1 MKKTP
6 LLIVSVAIALGG
18 CAGNNTNNTENNT
31 PTQPVIV
38 GYLPAWKM
46 PYNPQWQKITHL
58 NLAFGIVN
66 SDGSLDV
73 TNIGIFAGCIVNAHN
88 NNVKVLLSIGGGGSN
103 NFSEAILNSD
113 KRKILTDNLIKAI
126 NDFNLDGIDIDFEEW
141 DGGPNGASPADV
153 LKRDALENLYK
164 ELREKTGN
172 EKLLTAAVS
181 ASWDNGGWGFYNC
194 FNSTMH
200 QYLDFVSL
208 MLYDETG
215 PWPASNV
222 GQHASWSY
230 FENSIK
236 HWLNNKNLPK
246 EKLVAGVPF
255 YGYLFKSANS
265 AEGAEAVA
273 YRNILT
279 DFPNQDAHLKDNIG
293 LLYYNG
299 MQTIQKKAKYI
310 ADNHL
315 GGIMIWE
322 LSHDT
327 DVADKSLLNAIAKEL
342 KLP

>member
-1 MKKTP
+1 MKKT
-6 LLIVSVAIALGG
+6 LLIIIAVSIASWG
-18 CAGNNTNNTENNT
+18 CSGNNTNNTEGNT
-31 PTQPVIV
+31 SQQHIIV

-66 SDGSLDV
+66 ADGSLDV

-103 NFSEAILNSD
+103 NFSATILNSE
-113 KRKILTDNLIKAI
+113 KRALLTDNLVKAM

-141 DGGPNGASPADV
+141 DGGQNGASPADL

-164 ELREKTGN
+164 ELRAKTGN
-172 EKLLTAAVS
+172 DKLITAAVN

-194 FNSTMH
+194 FNNTMH

-208 MLYDETG
+208 MIYDETG
-215 PWPASNV
+215 PWSGTNV
-222 GQHASWSY
+222 GPHASWDS
-230 FENSIK
+230 FENAIK
-236 HWLNNKNLPK
+236 HWLNNKKLPK

-265 AEGAEAVA
+265 AAGAEAVA
-273 YRNILT
+273 YRDILT
-279 DFPNQDAHLKDNIG
+279 TYPNQDAHLKDNIG

-299 MQTIQKKAKYI
+299 MQTIQNKAKYI
-310 ADNHL
+310 ADNGL

-327 DVADKSLLNAIAKEL
+327 DIADKSLLNVIAKEL
-342 KLP
+342 KQ